1 MKALVIGGGLLG
13 ISTAYFLG
21 RRGWRVTVV
30 ERRHAPGL
38 ETSYANGALLSPSMP
53 EPWNAPGCARV
64 LMRSLGRR
72 DAALQLRL
80 KALPRLARWGIEFLR
95 HSSPRRYEENTRKN
109 LHLAM
114 YSRATLEALRA
125 VTPLEYGAAATGTL
139 RVFREPAALDAAL
152 EWAERFRAEGLEFRP
167 LSAQDT
173 VALEPALAPIGPRL
187 VGAIHYPLDSVG
199 NAQMFC
205 VALAEAARELGVEF
219 HFGADVREIRTSD
232 GRVSAVLGDSARLTA
247 DHCVVAAGSYTP
259 RLLRPLGLRL
269 PVQPVKGYSL
279 TFDRPPRDPPL
290 RIPIADDDLNAVVVP
305 LQNVLRVAGTAEF
318 AGYDLSLPPVRVNNL
333 AALIPQMLPRAGLDP
348 GEGRPW
354 CGLRPMTPDGVPI
367 IGATR
372 IGNLWVNTGHGPLGW
387 TMAAGSGQLLA
398 DLMSGTTPG
407 LDPEP
412 YAPARFGRA
421 AASATGGAVGR
432 REFLVGA
439 AAATTVATTRRRWG
453 VPGRRVPMHDWSAV
467 EAVAALRRGDLT
479 VERYAHALLE
489 RCEMWRDL
497 NAFITL
503 EPERVLADARARDR
517 ERRSGV
523 APGPLFGLPI
533 PIKDSVNTA
542 EYRTT
547 GGTPALRDFR
557 PGEDAPL
564 VAALRAAGAIVLGK
578 TNLHELSYGW
588 TSDNRAFGAV
598 HNPYDTTR
606 IPGGSS
612 GGTAASVAARI
623 APLGVAED
631 TEGSIRVPAALCGI
645 AGLRPTTGRYPT
657 EGCVPITPLFDQVG
671 PHARSVADL
680 ALFDAV
686 VSGDHRALPR
696 VDLRRVRLGVVR
708 DYWFAGLDPDV
719 ERVTGEAFAR
729 LRAAGVQ
736 IVETELP
743 DLAFLI
749 AHTTTQVQD
758 HDVRFALADY
768 LRRYDPALGF
778 EALIREASPDIRAV
792 FQDGVLPGGPH
803 FVTDAVYAEAR
814 DRYLP
819 QLRAAYRDYFERTGV
834 AAIAFPA
841 TRVPATRI
849 GEDVTV
855 EIGGRA
861 VPFANAIARNIAPG
875 STAGVPGLVMPIGL
889 SRGGLPIALELD
901 APAGADRALLAL
913 GLALEPVLGRIA
925 APLEP
930 GGTARA

>member
-13 ISTAYFLG
+13 ISTAYYLG

-64 LMRSLGRR
+64 LLRSLGRR

-95 HSSPRRYEENTRKN
+95 QSNPARYAQNTRNN
-109 LHLAM
+109 LHLALH
-114 YSRATLEALRA
+114 SRAALEALCAATR
-125 VTPLEYGAAATGTL
+125 LEYGAAATGTL
-139 RVFREPAALDAAL
+139 RVFRDPAALEAAL
-152 EWAERFRAEGLEFRP
+152 EWAQRFRAAGLEHRP

-187 VGAIHYPLDSVG
+187 VGGIHYPLDAVG

-219 HFGADVREIRTSD
+219 HFGTAVRELRTD
-232 GRVSAVLGDSARLTA
+232 GGRVSAVLGDATRFTA

-259 RLLRPLGLRL
+259 RLLRPIGVRL

-279 TFDRPPRDPPL
+279 TFDRPPGDPPL
-290 RIPIADDDLNAVVVP
+290 RIPISDDDLNAVVVP

-318 AGYDLSLPPVRVNNL
+318 AGYDLSLPQVRVNNL
-333 AALIPQMLPRAGLDP
+333 AALVPQVLPRAGIDP

-367 IGATR
+367 IGVTR

-398 DLMSGTTPG
+398 DLMSGTPPG

-421 AASATGGAVGR
+421 AATVTGGAIDR

-439 AAATTVATTRRRWG
+439 AAATTVAATGRRGWA
-453 VPGRRVPMHDWSAV
+453 PGRRVPMHEWSAV
-467 EAVAALRRGDLT
+467 EAVAALRHGELT

-489 RCEMWRDL
+489 RCEVWRDL

-503 EPERVLADARARDR
+503 EPDRVLADARARDR
-517 ERRSGV
+517 ERRAGV

-533 PIKDSVNTA
+533 PVKDSVNTA
-542 EYRTT
+542 DYPTT
-547 GGTPALRDFR
+547 GGTPALRHFR
-557 PGEDAPL
+557 PREDAPL

-588 TSDNRAFGAV
+588 TSDNLAFGAV
-598 HNPYDTTR
+598 HNPYDLNR

-612 GGTAASVAARI
+612 GGTAAAVAARI

-645 AGLRPTTGRYPT
+645 VGLRPTTGRYST
-657 EGCVPITPLFDQVG
+657 EGCIPISSLFDQLG
-671 PHARSVADL
+671 PHARHVADL

-686 VSGDHRALPR
+686 ISGDHRALPR

-708 DYWFAGLDPDV
+708 DYWFTGLDPEV
-719 ERVTGEAFAR
+719 ERLTETAFAR

-743 DLAFLI
+743 GLASLI
-749 AHTTTQVQD
+749 AHTTIQVQD
-758 HDVRFALADY
+758 HDVRLALAQY
-768 LRRYDPALGF
+768 LRRYDPTLSF
-778 EALIREASPDIRAV
+778 ETLVREASPDIRAV
-792 FQDGVLPGGPH
+792 FDDEVLPGSPH
-803 FVTDAVYAEAR
+803 FVTDAVYAAAR

-819 QLRAAYRDYFERTGV
+819 QLRAAVRDYFERTGV
-834 AAIAFPA
+834 AAIVFPA

-849 GEDVTV
+849 GADVTV

-875 STAGVPGLVMPIGL
+875 STAGVPGLVLPIGL
-889 SRGGLPIALELD
+889 SRGGLPIALEFD

-913 GLALEPVLGRIA
+913 GLALEPVLGGMP
-925 APLEP
+925 APVEP
-930 GGTARA
+930 GGSARA

>member
-21 RRGWRVTVV
+21 RQGWRVTVV

-38 ETSYANGALLSPSMP
+38 ETSYANGALLSPSTP
-53 EPWNAPGCARV
+53 EPWNAPGCGRV
-64 LMRSLGRR
+64 LLRSLGRR
-72 DAALQLRL
+72 DSPLQLRL
-80 KALPRLARWGIEFLR
+80 KAMPRLARWGIEFLR
-95 HSSPRRYEENTRKN
+95 NSSPARYEENTRRN
-109 LHLAM
+109 FRLAM
-114 YSRATLEALRA
+114 HSRTTLEALRA
-125 VTPLEYGAAATGTL
+125 RTGIEYGAAATGTL
-139 RVFREPAALDAAL
+139 RVFRDAAAL
-152 EWAERFRAEGLEFRP
+152 EAALAWAERFGDEGLEFRP
-167 LSAQDT
+167 LSTEET
-173 VALEPALAPIGPRL
+173 VALEPALAPIGSRL
-187 VGAIHYPLDSVG
+187 VGGIHYPLDAVG
-199 NAQMFC
+199 NAQAFC

-219 HFGADVREIRTSD
+219 HFGTEVREVRASGT
-232 GRVSAVLGDSARLTA
+232 RVSVILGDATQLTA
-247 DHCVVAAGSYTP
+247 EHCVVAAGSYTP
-259 RLLRPLGLRL
+259 LLLRSLGLGL

-279 TFDRPPRDPPL
+279 TFERPPRDPPL
-290 RIPIADDDLNAVVVP
+290 RIPISDDELHAVVVP

-318 AGYDLSLPPVRVNNL
+318 AGYDLSLPDARVRTL
-333 AALIPQMLPRAGLDP
+333 AGLLPQVLPRAALDP
-348 GEGRPW
+348 DEGRPW

-367 IGATR
+367 VGATG
-372 IGNLWVNTGHGPLGW
+372 IGNLWVNTGHGALGW
-387 TMAAGSGQLLA
+387 TLAAGSGRMLA
-398 DLMSGTTPG
+398 DLMSGTPPG

-421 AASATGGAVGR
+421 AATASRGTVDR

-439 AAATTVATTRRRWG
+439 AAATTVATTRRHWIARG
-453 VPGRRVPMHDWSAV
+453 ERLPMQEWSAV
-467 EAVAALRRGDLT
+467 EVVAALRSGEIT
-479 VERYAHALLE
+479 VERYARAVLE
-489 RCEMWRDL
+489 RCEAWRDL

-503 EPERVLADARARDR
+503 EPDRVLADARARDR
-517 ERRSGV
+517 ERRAGV
-523 APGPLFGLPI
+523 VPGPLFGLPI
-533 PIKDSVNTA
+533 PVKDSVNTA

-547 GGTPALRDFR
+547 GGTPALRQFR
-557 PGEDAPL
+557 PREDAPL

-588 TSDNRAFGAV
+588 TSDNLAFGAV

-612 GGTAASVAARI
+612 GGTAAAVAARI

-645 AGLRPTTGRYPT
+645 VGLRPTTGRYST
-657 EGCVPITPLFDQVG
+657 EGCIPITPLFDQLG
-671 PHARSVADL
+671 PHARRVADL

-686 VSGDHRALPR
+686 ISGDRRPLPR

-708 DYWFAGLDPDV
+708 DYWFTGLDPDV
-719 ERVTGEAFAR
+719 ERLTEEALAR
-729 LRAAGVQ
+729 LSAAGVQ

-743 DLAFLI
+743 DLEFLI
-749 AHTTTQVQD
+749 AHTTIQVQD
-758 HDVRFALADY
+758 HDVRIELANY
-768 LRRYDPALGF
+768 LRRYDQTLSF
-778 EALIREASPDIRAV
+778 DQLVREASPDIRAV
-792 FQDGVLPGGPH
+792 FDDEVLPGSPH
-803 FVTDAVYAEAR
+803 FVTESVYAEAR

-819 QLRAAYRDYFERTGV
+819 QLRAAVRNYFERTGV
-834 AAIAFPA
+834 AAIVFPA

-913 GLALEPVLGRIA
+913 GLALEPVLGGIPAPIA
-925 APLEP
+925 RDH
-930 GGTARA
+930 TARA

>member
-21 RRGWRVTVV
+21 RRGWRVTVL

-38 ETSYANGALLSPSMP
+38 ETSYANGALLSPSLP

-64 LMRSLGRR
+64 LLRSLGRR

-80 KALPRLARWGIEFLR
+80 KAMPRLARWGIEFLR
-95 HSSPRRYEENTRKN
+95 HSDPRRYEENTRRN
-109 LHLAM
+109 LRLAL

-125 VTPLEYGAAATGTL
+125 QTGIEYGAAATGTL
-139 RVFREPAALDAAL
+139 RVFRDPASLDAAIA
-152 EWAERFRAEGLEFRP
+152 WTERFRAAGLEYRP
-167 LSAQDT
+167 LSGPDT
-173 VALEPALAPIGPRL
+173 IALEPALAPIGAQL
-187 VGAIHYPLDSVG
+187 IGGIHYPLDAVG
-199 NAQMFC
+199 NAQAFC
-205 VALAEAARELGVEF
+205 VALAEQARDLGVEF
-219 HFGADVREIRTSD
+219 HFGTEVREIRAHG
-232 GRVSAVLGDSARLTA
+232 GRVSAVQSDTTQFTA
-247 DHCVVAAGSYTP
+247 DHYVVAGGSHTP
-259 RLLRPLGLRL
+259 LLLRPLGVRV

-279 TFDRPPRDPPL
+279 TFDRPPCDPPL
-290 RIPIADDDLNAVVVP
+290 RIPISDDDLNAVVVP

-318 AGYDLSLPPVRVNNL
+318 AGYDLSLPEVRVRNL
-333 AALIPQMLPRAGLDP
+333 AALVAQVLPRAALDP
-348 GEGRPW
+348 GEARPW

-367 IGATR
+367 VGVTG
-372 IGNLWVNTGHGPLGW
+372 IGNLWLNTGHGPLGW

-407 LDPEP
+407 LDPQP
-412 YAPARFGRA
+412 YAPARYRRA
-421 AASATGGAVGR
+421 AATASRGTIGR

-439 AAATTVATTRRRWG
+439 VAATTVAATRRHRRRA
-453 VPGRRVPMHDWSAV
+453 GRRVAMHEWTAV
-467 EAVAALRRGDLT
+467 EAVAALRNGEVS
-479 VERYAHALLE
+479 VERYARALLE
-489 RCEMWRDL
+489 RCGVWRDL

-517 ERRSGV
+517 ERRAGV

-533 PIKDSVNTA
+533 PVKDSVNTA

-547 GGTPALRDFR
+547 GGTPALRHFR
-557 PGEDAPL
+557 PGVDAPL

-588 TSDNRAFGAV
+588 TSDNLAFGAV

-612 GGTAASVAARI
+612 GGTAVSIAARI

-645 AGLRPTTGRYPT
+645 VGLRPTTGRYPT
-657 EGCVPITPLFDQVG
+657 EGCIPITPLFDQVG
-671 PHARSVADL
+671 PHARSIADL

-686 VSGDHRALPR
+686 ISGDRRPLPG
-696 VDLRRVRLGVVR
+696 VDLRRLRLGVVR
-708 DYWFAGLDPDV
+708 DYWFKGLDPDV
-719 ERVTGEAFAR
+719 ERVTEDALAR
-729 LRAAGVQ
+729 LSAAGVQ
-736 IVETELP
+736 IVATEMP

-749 AHTTTQVQD
+749 AHTTVQVQD
-758 HDVRFALADY
+758 HDVRLELAKY
-768 LRRYDPALGF
+768 LRRYDPTLSF
-778 EALIREASPDIRAV
+778 EELVREASPDIRAV
-792 FQDGVLPGGPH
+792 FQDEVLPGSPH

-819 QLRAAYRDYFERTGV
+819 QLRAAYRAYFERTGV
-834 AAIAFPA
+834 AAIVFPA
-841 TRVPATRI
+841 TRVPAPRI

-889 SRGGLPIALELD
+889 SRGGLPIALEFD

-913 GLALEPVLGRIA
+913 GLALEPVLGRIP
-925 APLEP
+925 APIEP
-930 GGTARA
+930 GGSGRA